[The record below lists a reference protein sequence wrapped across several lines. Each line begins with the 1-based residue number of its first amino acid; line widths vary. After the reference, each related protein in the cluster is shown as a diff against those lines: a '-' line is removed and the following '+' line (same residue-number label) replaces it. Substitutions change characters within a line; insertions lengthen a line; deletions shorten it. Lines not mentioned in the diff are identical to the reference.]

1 MKDKRLLPP
10 LLTIIGLII
19 AVLAQIIF
27 KQTSVLHLVFLFV
40 AFIIFILSLILSI
53 KFWKKK

>member
-19 AVLAQIIF
+19 AVLAQRIF
-27 KQTSVLHLVFLFV
+27 TPASILRLVFLFV
-40 AFIIFILSLILSI
+40 AFVIFIISLILLI
-53 KFWKKK
+53 KFRQKK